1 MQKVGNVIKE
11 FLVPEIRVKES
22 YLLLKMYSCKN
33 NFGERYKLII
43 MLKYFGR
50 VK

>member
-22 YLLLKMYSCKN
+22 YLLLKCIHAKITLGKDIN
-33 NFGERYKLII
+33 
-43 MLKYFGR
+43 
-50 VK
+50 